1 MATYLAGALILYS
14 LEFDSLELGRS
25 FSLAL
30 SSMRLL
36 SASATGAE
44 SNSSVSLFWQIVTV
58 AQRLYNENGAVVDN
72 HSKNIA

>member
-44 SNSSVSLFWQIVTV
+44 SNSSVSLFW
-58 AQRLYNENGAVVDN
+58 Y
-72 HSKNIA
+72 